1 MTARSAAAA
10 GLRERIK
17 ALPLV
22 RDWRRRRAVAH
33 FLSKEGF
40 ASCYGVFA
48 DFGEARRFLPPNKE
62 FDDEAL
68 ARMYV
73 DQRLDRIF
81 GYDYPVIHWMGEA
94 FRNGSTRVFDIGGS
108 VGVHF
113 YAYRRYLGYPSSLA
127 WEVYETPAVVR
138 MGREMAARERA
149 VALTFTQELEP
160 ASVHADI
167 WISAGA
173 IHYLEHW
180 RPNLLLGACRDKP
193 EHVILNK
200 LPLYEGDD
208 FVTSQNLIEGAF
220 APHHVYNRGRF
231 IADIEGAGYALMDSW
246 EVPER
251 ALRIPDHPE
260 RSIPHFTG
268 LCFRRR

>member
-1 MTARSAAAA
+1 MTAGSAAGA

-17 ALPLV
+17 TLPLV

-33 FLSKEGF
+33 FLSREGF

-127 WEVYETPAVVR
+127 WEV
-138 MGREMAARERA
+138 
-149 VALTFTQELEP
+149 
-160 ASVHADI
+160 H
-167 WISAGA
+167 
-173 IHYLEHW
+173 
-180 RPNLLLGACRDKP
+180 
-193 EHVILNK
+193 
-200 LPLYEGDD
+200 
-208 FVTSQNLIEGAF
+208 
-220 APHHVYNRGRF
+220 
-231 IADIEGAGYALMDSW
+231 
-246 EVPER
+246 
-251 ALRIPDHPE
+251 
-260 RSIPHFTG
+260 
-268 LCFRRR
+268 RRRPLFAWGGKWRRAAGRGAHVHRGARTCQRAR